1 MGGHLF
7 VALECRIRCVTGIT
21 GTGILIEQDSLFD
34 AVIGA
39 STVTGKSKPPW
50 FPGKA
55 ACREGRREKG
65 ESFWGYV
72 GLIGAVGWGIV
83 LPMIIGVGVGLWL
96 DRRFGSG
103 SRLTLLLLLLG
114 LSVGCVNAWRTI
126 TREH

>member
-1 MGGHLF
+1 MCAHDSQDE
-7 VALECRIRCVTGIT
+7 LEDEFETSVRRQRV
-21 GTGILIEQDSLFD
+21 LIE
-34 AVIGA
+34 
-39 STVTGKSKPPW
+39 K
-50 FPGKA
+50 
-55 ACREGRREKG
+55 GRREKG

-96 DRRFGSG
+96 DRRFGGG
-103 SRLTLLLLLLG
+103 SKLTLLLLLLG